1 MRGEPLGDLGTLAVE
16 FEWPYEV
23 ANGKWLLYL
32 TDIVVESGGSKSECR
47 PPGEVVNLLNLTV
60 SLLTGSLLKAQCHFQ
75 VFNLHTHTYTGFGL
89 ALGLRLGLEVA
100 VSLTLALC
108 MQRSSFLTVQ
118 LCITVFEPR

>member
-1 MRGEPLGDLGTLAVE
+1 MQTSRRSGQPAEPH
-16 FEWPYEV
+16 
-23 ANGKWLLYL
+23 
-32 TDIVVESGGSKSECR
+32 C
-47 PPGEVVNLLNLTV
+47 
-60 SLLTGSLLKAQCHFQ
+60 KAQCHFQ

-100 VSLTLALC
+100 VSLTLALY